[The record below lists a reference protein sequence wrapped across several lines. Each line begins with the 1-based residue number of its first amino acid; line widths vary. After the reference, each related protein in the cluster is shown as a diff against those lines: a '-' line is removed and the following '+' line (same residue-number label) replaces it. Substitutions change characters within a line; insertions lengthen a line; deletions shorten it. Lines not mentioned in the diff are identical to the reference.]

1 MDLFRASL
9 GKLTVIRAF
18 NMICESASHYNAWHP
33 QGKAHFERKWPKSTR
48 NLDQFIYG
56 GEIARDALK
65 KHWFSDVSPHVF
77 ISHSHKDEALAMG
90 LAGYLLDIGIEPF
103 VDSLVWGNSN
113 SLLQSIDNSF
123 CLDDEKK
130 YYIYQSRNYST
141 SHVHMMLASA
151 LAETIDRADAVIFL
165 NTPNSIEAKSAKNAG
180 DDVTASPWIYHELVT
195 TKLVRR
201 QGFGGRDRVRPAL
214 EHAFDHAHVEKRVEA
229 NLKVLHKPP
238 MDHLVDLTHQSLAQV
253 KAKQMRGLAALD
265 LLYTLTDP

>member
-1 MDLFRASL
+1 M
-9 GKLTVIRAF
+9 IRAF

-48 NLDQFIYG
+48 NLDQFING
-56 GEIARDALK
+56 GEIAGDALK